1 MPRRYRQSSLT
12 QRSLDSSA
20 AATLTPT
27 RACHSSHLVSTSQ
40 TFKSTFSILAFLTSH
55 HSPAVSSLQPH
66 HPAPSFRLSST
77 LQSRMSPLPS
87 RGGPAVPLS
96 HRVSPIFDFR
106 FLAALRWRPLACAL
120 PTSGLLPGP
129 HSAPAP
135 RAAPDN
141 RQNVYPPAHP
151 TRHFLNPLHQFAPPG
166 PPSSPSTRSLSA
178 CPWLHDSYVHTTG

>member
-1 MPRRYRQSSLT
+1 MPRHYRQSSLT

-20 AATLTPT
+20 AATLTPA

-66 HPAPSFRLSST
+66 HPAPSFRLSLT

-87 RGGPAVPLS
+87 RSGSTVSLS
-96 HRVSPIFDFR
+96 HRVSPIFDYR
-106 FLAALRWRPLACAL
+106 FLAALCWHPFACAL

-129 HSAPAP
+129 HSQPGASPRHQQSTERLPARP
-135 RAAPDN
+135 PDSSL
-141 RQNVYPPAHP
+141 PEP
-151 TRHFLNPLHQFAPPG
+151 FAPVCTPR
-166 PPSSPSTRSLSA
+166 PSIISL
-178 CPWLHDSYVHTTG
+178 DSKPFSLPLAT